1 MPGSSLREGL
11 EDLEAGRFVGREEEL
26 RAIAAAR
33 AEPVGA
39 IVFVYGAAG
48 IGKSALLQ
56 AALRRHER
64 EGGTAFR
71 LPDAREPPAVEL
83 LEAMRAAPRPLIA
96 IDDLGPGSMIQA
108 WLRET
113 LLPELPPGAAVLIA
127 SRQPPSAELLAG
139 TLGSG
144 VRTLA
149 LEPLGEEQARA
160 LLAARGIGG
169 AAADAAVEWAT
180 GWPAALVLAAGN
192 DGAIPGP
199 AEVIARLAGS
209 ELDEVPPEVLGVAA
223 LARLLDARTLAA
235 VAGNAEPEAALR
247 QLGRLSVVARR
258 PGGVE
263 LHPLLRRALREEM
276 RRTAPDQER
285 ELRRRLADHLHL
297 RARSGESWTVVDL
310 AELIENPAVRWGF
323 GGGGGGNELR
333 AGALRREDLPAVERA
348 VVERWDAAWWEGT
361 KRWLVEAPDACVAV
375 RDRAGALRGFCVA
388 TSLPKLPPWAA
399 DDQVLG
405 GWIGHAEAAS
415 SLGDAVLWRDALTFG
430 DDRGDRAR
438 ALLNATAALR
448 SGVANPRWFYGPV
461 DPANGHELALADA
474 LGARHLSELDVRVG
488 AHRVECRLIDHG
500 PGGVI
505 GLARDIVYAELGMAP
520 RRPPSEAQVRTAL
533 RALRGPAELN
543 GSPLAPD
550 GLEAAEQLREV
561 RARLA
566 AAADAAFGEG
576 AEERL
581 LRGVLDNAY
590 LDEDAEPADGPRLL
604 NVSRA
609 TYYRRL
615 RTASERLAR
624 QLFREY

>member
-1 MPGSSLREGL
+1 MREGL
-11 EDLEAGRFVGREEEL
+11 EDLEAERFAGREEEL
-26 RAIAAAR
+26 RAIAAAC
-33 AEPVGA
+33 AEPAGA
-39 IVFVYGAAG
+39 VVFVHGAAG
-48 IGKSALLQ
+48 AGKSALLQ

-64 EGGTAFR
+64 EGRTAFR
-71 LPDAREPPAVEL
+71 LPDAREPPAEPL
-83 LEAMRAAPRPLIA
+83 LGAMRSASRPLVA
-96 IDDLGPGSMIQA
+96 IDDLGPGSLIQA

-113 LLPELPPGAAVLIA
+113 LLPALPPGAVVLIA
-127 SRQPPSAELLAG
+127 SRQPPAAALLAG
-139 TLGSG
+139 PLGSA

-149 LEPLGEEQARA
+149 LEPLGEEESRA
-160 LLAARGIGG
+160 LLAARGVSGP
-169 AAADAAVEWAT
+169 AADAAVEWAG
-180 GWPAALVLAAGN
+180 GWPAALVLAAG
-192 DGAIPGP
+192 DGAIPGAP
-199 AEVIARLAGS
+199 EVIARLAGS

-223 LARLLDARTLAA
+223 LARLLDARALAA
-235 VAGNAEPEAALR
+235 VAGSADPERALR
-247 QLGRLSVVARR
+247 DLGRLSVVTRR

-263 LHPLLRRALREEM
+263 LHPLLRRALQEEM

-297 RARSGESWTVVDL
+297 RARTGESWTVVDL

-323 GGGGGGNELR
+323 GGGGNELR
-333 AGALRREDLPAVERA
+333 AGALRREDLPDVERA
-348 VVERWDAAWWEGT
+348 VVERWDADWWEGT
-361 KRWLVEAPDACVAV
+361 KRWLLEVPDACVAV

-461 DPANGHELALADA
+461 DPANQHELALADA
-474 LGARHLSELDVRVG
+474 LGARHLTDLDIRVG
-488 AHRVECRLIDHG
+488 GHRVECRLIDHG

-520 RRPPSEAQVRTAL
+520 RRPPTQAQVREAL
-533 RALRGPAELN
+533 RALRGPADLSE
-543 GSPLAPD
+543 SPLAPD

-561 RARLA
+561 RARLT
-566 AAADAAFGEG
+566 AAADGAFGEG

-581 LRGVLDNAY
+581 LRDVLDNAY
-590 LDEDAEPADGPRLL
+590 LDEHTEPADGPRLL

-624 QLFREY
+624 QLAREY